1 MKKILIIFAL
11 FSLNFSYA
19 QDWKPSSYIVKF
31 KLKMLGLGVNGKF
44 RGLKVKLNAP
54 NGELKSI
61 SATVDANT
69 VNTDN
74 TLRDKHLKEKLEFFQ
89 VEKFPTLT
97 LTSTQISK
105 GTGNAYNGTFNLTIK
120 DVTKA
125 VKIPFTLDETGE
137 TAIMKTNFTIDRKL
151 WSFGGNTPGMG
162 DNVEINLT
170 LNLKK

>member
-1 MKKILIIFAL
+1 MKKLLILLL
-11 FSLNFSYA
+11 FVGLNASFA
-19 QDWKPSSYIVKF
+19 QDWKPSTYVVKF

-44 RGLKVKLNAP
+44 SGLKVKLNAS
-54 NGELKSI
+54 NNDIKSI

-74 TLRDKHLKEKLEFFQ
+74 SLRDTHLKEKPEFFQ

-97 LTSTQISK
+97 LASTQITK
-105 GTGNAYNGTFNLTIK
+105 GTGNSYSGTFNLTIK

-125 VKIPFTLDETGE
+125 IKIPFTMEEKGE
-137 TAIMKTNFTIDRKL
+137 TAILKTNFSIDRKL
-151 WSFGGNTPGMG
+151 WNFGGNTPGMG
-162 DNVEINLT
+162 DKVEINLT